1 MKFFARVGV
10 TLKEI
15 SINFVNFLTD
25 LLRQRV
31 FCMMYV
37 GMANVIELMSV
48 KRPAREKVWAFQDGI
63 LSRSLSMMK
72 LYALLSLLL

>member
-15 SINFVNFLTD
+15 SINFVNFRAD

-48 KRPAREKVWAFQDGI
+48 RRPAREKVWAFQDGI

>member
-15 SINFVNFLTD
+15 SINFVNFLAD

-48 KRPAREKVWAFQDGI
+48 RRPAREKVWAFQDGI

>member
-15 SINFVNFLTD
+15 SINFVNFHAD

-48 KRPAREKVWAFQDGI
+48 RRPAREKVWAFQDGI
-63 LSRSLSMMK
+63 LSRSLLMMK

>member
-15 SINFVNFLTD
+15 SINFVNFLAD

-48 KRPAREKVWAFQDGI
+48 RRLAREKVWAFQDGI

>member
-15 SINFVNFLTD
+15 SINFVNFLAD

-48 KRPAREKVWAFQDGI
+48 RRPAREKVWAFQDGI
-63 LSRSLSMMK
+63 LSRSLLMMK
-72 LYALLSLLL
+72 LYAILSLLL

>member
-15 SINFVNFLTD
+15 SINFVNFRAD

-48 KRPAREKVWAFQDGI
+48 RRPAREKVWAFQDGI

-72 LYALLSLLL
+72 LYAFLSLLL

>member
-15 SINFVNFLTD
+15 SINFVNFRAD

-48 KRPAREKVWAFQDGI
+48 RRPAREKVWAFQDGI
-63 LSRSLSMMK
+63 LSRSLLMMK

>member
-15 SINFVNFLTD
+15 SINFVNFRAD

-37 GMANVIELMSV
+37 EMANVIELMSV
-48 KRPAREKVWAFQDGI
+48 RRPAREKVWAFQDGI

>member
-15 SINFVNFLTD
+15 SINFVNFRAD

-48 KRPAREKVWAFQDGI
+48 RRPTREKVWAFQDGI